1 MTGYGLAE
9 VAAVRHGLR
18 FGDSFGA
25 RFEPIGAMVGFTG
38 RLEDGRLVLRATTG
52 NVVAV
57 D

>member
-9 VAAVRHGLR
+9 VAAERHGLR